1 MKKNIEFMELEGE
14 KPTKQIVTINGNHKP
29 KLRSGDVNQLPHIY
43 LEGYAHLQDSAC
55 AHATGCNMALNSH
68 F

>member
-1 MKKNIEFMELEGE
+1 MKENIEFMELEGG
-14 KPTKQIVTINGNHKP
+14 KPTKQIVTTNGNHKP
-29 KLRSGDVNQLPHIY
+29 KMRSWDVNQGPHIY
-43 LEGYAHLQDSAC
+43 LEGYTHLQGSAC